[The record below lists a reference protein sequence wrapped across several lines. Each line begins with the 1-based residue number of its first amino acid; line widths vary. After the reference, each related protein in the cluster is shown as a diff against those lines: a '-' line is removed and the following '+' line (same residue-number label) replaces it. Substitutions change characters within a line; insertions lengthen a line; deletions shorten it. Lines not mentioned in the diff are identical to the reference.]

1 MKKQF
6 SRKWGKSTQ
15 PRKQRKYRYHAPLHI
30 RQKMMSMHLDKSLQK
45 EYKKRSM
52 PARKGD
58 EVKVMRGDFRDKKG
72 VISKIDLNALK
83 VYVENVKIKKVS
95 GQEVEAAFEP
105 SNLKIT
111 RLNLDDKKRIK
122 ALKRK
127 EKVVK

>member
-6 SRKWGKSTQ
+6 SKEWVRSTQ
-15 PRKQRKYRYHAPLHI
+15 PRKQRKYRYHAPLHL
-30 RQKMMSMHLDKSLQK
+30 RQKLISAHLDKSLRK
-45 EYKKRSM
+45 EYNKRSM

-58 EVKVMRGDFRDKKG
+58 EVMIMRGDFRGRKG

-83 VYVENVKIKKVS
+83 VYVENMKTKKVS
-95 GQEVEAAFEP
+95 GQEVEVSFEP
-105 SNLKIT
+105 SNLKIIK
-111 RLNLDDKKRIK
+111 LNLDDKKRIK